1 MAEKETVEIKGVEI
15 FKTGTWHG
23 DEYTTKDLDHIV
35 ESFNEK
41 GFEAPVKL
49 GHNNEQEKDGQ
60 PSFGWIGKVFREGNK
75 LLADLTDVPKRL
87 GEAIKSK
94 QYRQVSSEII
104 WNFKEGMPRVL
115 RAVALLG
122 ADIPEVKGLAPLDR
136 ADIAFNDEVDCR
148 VYAIDI
154 EEDDKKKKEEMEDE
168 DELKKKEEERKKE
181 ELKNKDKEKKKMSD
195 EKIKA
200 LEDEL
205 ATLKEFKESAG
216 SEKERAD
223 TAEAKLLTI
232 EAEAKTNKIK
242 AFMNKV
248 KDEGK
253 VLPAYEAKLK
263 SLMESAKDDTVC
275 KFSDDGKEV
284 ESSQLE
290 TIMAIFSDMPKVID
304 FAEIAGDGEGNE
316 TEKHD
321 YSTSQEAGVE
331 LDRRVK
337 IYMDKNTDV
346 KYEQA
351 VDVILSKD
359 KNLKDK
365 YIGG

>member
-1 MAEKETVEIKGVEI
+1 MAEKETVEIKSVEI

-60 PSFGWIGKVFREGNK
+60 PSFGWIGRVFREGNK

-154 EEDDKKKKEEMEDE
+154 EEDDKKKKEMEDE
-168 DELKKKEEERKKE
+168 DELNKKEEEKKKE

-195 EKIKA
+195 EKVES
-200 LEDEL
+200 LETEVKEYKDKS
-205 ATLKEFKESAG
+205 ATETK
-216 SEKERAD
+216 RAD
-223 TAEAKLLTI
+223 EAEAKLLTI
-232 EAEAKTNKIK
+232 EAEAKTDKIR
-242 AFMNKV
+242 AFMDKV

-263 SLMESAKDDTVC
+263 SLMESAKDDAVC

-290 TIMAIFSDMPKVID
+290 TIMAIFSDMPKIIE
-304 FAEIAGDGEGNE
+304 FAELAGDGEGKE
-316 TEKHD
+316 AARHD
-321 YSTSQEAGVE
+321 YSTKDEAGTE
-331 LDRRVK
+331 LDRRIK
-337 IYMDKNTDV
+337 IYMDKNDNVNYDTAMDKV
-346 KYEQA
+346 
-351 VDVILSKD
+351 LSSDEKL
-359 KNLKDK
+359 KNAYVGD
-365 YIGG
+365 